1 MQMLLDLVV
10 NIICK
15 NVLREVRIW
24 HPLLFIKF
32 LRSPNQFCTFNIA
45 FIGVVNK
52 LFITYRFRCVL
63 FIQIRFLFVSGWCES
78 FWTALSTAQECDT
91 MIQEYLGETQA
102 KPNQPVLTWSVNC
115 WAGVR
120 TETVYLPA
128 FCYQCDKTRSIEILE
143 YLYETVVCGR
153 NLRKTETKL
162 PQNFTNFRTLETCLT
177 QLKNIYVKN
186 IHNT

>member
-45 FIGVVNK
+45 FIGVVHK
-52 LFITYRFRCVL
+52 LFIPFRFRCVL
-63 FIQIRFLFVSGWCES
+63 FMQIRFLFVSGWCES

-128 FCYQCDKTRSIEILE
+128 FCYQCDI
-143 YLYETVVCGR
+143 
-153 NLRKTETKL
+153 
-162 PQNFTNFRTLETCLT
+162 QNKKYRNFRIFVRNCCLRPKSKEDWNKIT
-177 QLKNIYVKN
+177 SKFYEFSHFRDLS
-186 IHNT
+186 NTT